1 MNAPHPNLSTSLPDS
16 GKQLRIA
23 VVSSFTRSLTN
34 FRLELLK
41 RLAEQGHKVTAFGP
55 EYDTPTVAKLA
66 EIGVDFV
73 QIPMSRTGT
82 NPAADVVTLLALV
95 RQFQKLRP
103 DIVLPYTM
111 KPIIY
116 GGIAA
121 RLTGVPRLYA
131 LVTGLG
137 HVFADPHARGWN
149 AVVRRISVWL
159 YRLALKQAQRV
170 FVYNDADEQ
179 DLRKHNVVKDT
190 SRIVHVP
197 GSGVDLEHYFEADF
211 PPGSPVFLL
220 IARLLRDKG
229 IYEYV
234 EASRQLAKRYPGAK
248 SLLLGQME
256 PHDSG
261 ISEAELQAWAKEGV
275 VTYLGEVRDVRP
287 CLAACS
293 VFVLPSFYR
302 EGIPRS
308 ILEAMATGRPIIT
321 TESPGCR
328 DTVIENENGF
338 IVPPRNANA
347 LARAMESFLKDPEL
361 AKRMGKR
368 SRILAAEKFD
378 VHKVNHLLL
387 REMDL
392 L

>member
-1 MNAPHPNLSTSLPDS
+1 MNAPLQNLPTSLPDS
-16 GKQLRIA
+16 DKRLRIA

-41 RLAEQGHKVTAFGP
+41 RLVEQGHRVTAFGP
-55 EYDTPTVAKLA
+55 ENDAATVAKLN

-73 QIPMSRTGT
+73 QIPMGRTGT
-82 NPAADVVTLLALV
+82 NPVADVVTLLALV
-95 RQFQKLRP
+95 RHFHKLRP
-103 DIVLPYTM
+103 DVVLPYTM

-137 HVFADPHARGWN
+137 HVFADPNARGWN
-149 AVVRRISVWL
+149 AVVRGVSVSL
-159 YRLALKQAQRV
+159 YRLALKQARRV

-179 DLRKHNVVKDT
+179 DLNRYSIIKDAA
-190 SRIVHVP
+190 RIVHVP
-197 GSGVDLEHYFEADF
+197 GSGVDLEHYFEAEF
-211 PPGSPVFLL
+211 PPGPPVFLL

-234 EASRQLAKRYPGAK
+234 EASRQLARQYPGAK
-248 SLLLGQME
+248 SHLLGQME

-287 CLAACS
+287 HLAACS

-328 DTVIENENGF
+328 DTVIEGGNGF

-347 LARAMESFLKDPEL
+347 LARAMERFLAEPEL
-361 AKRMGKR
+361 ARRMGKR
-368 SRILAAEKFD
+368 SRQLAAEKFD
-378 VHKVNHLLL
+378 VHTVNRLLL
-387 REMDL
+387 RQMDL

>member
-1 MNAPHPNLSTSLPDS
+1 MDALHPDRSASLPDIN
-16 GKQLRIA
+16 KQLRIA

-55 EYDTPTVAKLA
+55 ERDAPTIAKLA

-82 NPAADVVTLLALV
+82 NPAADLITLLALV
-95 RQFQKLRP
+95 RQFHKLRP

-121 RLTGVPRLYA
+121 RLTGVPRFYA

-137 HVFADPHARGWN
+137 HVFADPKARGWN
-149 AVVRRISVWL
+149 AVVRNVSVLL
-159 YRLALKQAQRV
+159 YRLALKRARRV

-179 DLRKHNVVKDT
+179 DLRKHNLIKEA
-190 SRIVHVP
+190 SRIVQVP
-197 GSGVDLEHYFEADF
+197 GSGVDLEHYSEAEF
-211 PPGSPVFLL
+211 PPGPPVFLL

-234 EASRQLAKRYPGAK
+234 EASRQLAKRHPGAK
-248 SLLLGQME
+248 SHLLGQME
-256 PHDSG
+256 PHGSG
-261 ISEAELQAWAKEGV
+261 VLQAELDAWAKEGV
-275 VTYLGEVRDVRP
+275 VSYLGEVRDVRP
-287 CLAACS
+287 YLGACS

-308 ILEAMATGRPIIT
+308 ILEAMATGRSIIT
-321 TESPGCR
+321 TELPGCR
-328 DTVIENENGF
+328 DTVVENENGF
-338 IVPPRNANA
+338 IVPPRNADA
-347 LARAMESFLKDPEL
+347 LARAMECFLADPEL

-368 SRILAAEKFD
+368 SRQLAAEKFD
-378 VHKVNHLLL
+378 VHAVNRLLL
-387 REMDL
+387 REMEL